1 VDGKDV
7 FETDLTT
14 RFNDPANKMGADGK
28 GMKVN
33 FIDNWY
39 GYHINMGEVHCGTNP
54 EMAPNPA
61 LKPWTI
67 KH

>member
-1 VDGKDV
+1 
-7 FETDLTT
+7 
-14 RFNDPANKMGADGK
+14 MGADGK